1 MAKAKR
7 KAARKSKARGRSTR
21 QKPGTV
27 KISRSR
33 ITFSLTPAEV
43 ARAKRCLEESGS
55 IRIGFKE
62 LRVTRLPTVLDDGKL
77 ID

>member
-1 MAKAKR
+1 MAKAR
-7 KAARKSKARGRSTR
+7 KSAARKSKARRRSTR

-33 ITFSLTPAEV
+33 ITFALTPDEI
-43 ARAKRCLEESGS
+43 ARARRCLDRSGT

-62 LRVTRLPTVLDDGKL
+62 LRVTKLPTVLDDGKL